1 MKEYWRNPGATAET
15 LRADIGK
22 YRQTKR
28 NRQAGRKRP
37 SAPSSSGQHA
47 KEPNAKVQ
55 VKANYPRRVNV
66 ILVPPQGSLSV
77 PGLTLMP
84 HIARQIQSDVVVSVT
99 ERRIDEHLGQWP
111 AQASR
116 EEIGIETIQVGSDNI
131 RIGLGRKRRP
141 K

>member
-1 MKEYWRNPGATAET
+1 MNIHEPLTART
-15 LRADIGK
+15 AC
-22 YRQTKR
+22 
-28 NRQAGRKRP
+28 
-37 SAPSSSGQHA
+37 
-47 KEPNAKVQ
+47 
-55 VKANYPRRVNV
+55 
-66 ILVPPQGSLSV
+66 
-77 PGLTLMP
+77 P

-131 RIGLGRKRRP
+131 RIGLGRRRRP

>member
-1 MKEYWRNPGATAET
+1 VATWPEYLCSRILHGE
-15 LRADIGK
+15 
-22 YRQTKR
+22 
-28 NRQAGRKRP
+28 RP
-37 SAPSSSGQHA
+37 
-47 KEPNAKVQ
+47 V
-55 VKANYPRRVNV
+55 
-66 ILVPPQGSLSV
+66 L
-77 PGLTLMP
+77 P

-131 RIGLGRKRRP
+131 RIGLGRRRRP